1 MRFGRITKRS
11 LQKETEETEFA
22 VCFSSVASVIS
33 YLPTSG
39 EVPTRFAL
47 RASPSPSPQPS
58 PSGRGRV
65 IRRFAAKSE
74 RSDRSHCGASPFVF
88 RRHWD
93 HEPPPHPPFGHPL
106 PLGGGE
112 GGVRG
117 VRGEG
122 EWRVE
127 QLGEHRELFPL
138 PEGEGQ
144 GEGERDRAHRTEM
157 DHSPNSRTPRVL
169 RPSRTFPK

>member
-1 MRFGRITKRS
+1 MRTTRRTN
-11 LQKETEETEFA
+11 
-22 VCFSSVASVIS
+22 
-33 YLPTSG
+33 G
-39 EVPTRFAL
+39 EVHGKP
-47 RASPSPSPQPS
+47 
-58 PSGRGRV
+58 
-65 IRRFAAKSE
+65 
-74 RSDRSHCGASPFVF
+74 PFVF

-144 GEGERDRAHRTEM
+144 GEGERDRAHWTEM

-169 RPSRTFPK
+169 RPSRTFPKMTMMRNNFVAALIVSGALALLPGCGRKTANDATTPP